1 MPEGDDTKTVVAT
14 VDPALVEALHS
25 VAATL
30 RDSNKTAEPAEA
42 KPTEYTR
49 AGLREAVTQG
59 RITQDQADALWD
71 QQLTKKITAEATT
84 AARDAVT
91 TDTTVAKIEAELTRY
106 EAAVPA
112 VKDTNSAEFK
122 KVKAEFDYL
131 VSIGLPKTKQTELA
145 AARNVFG
152 KIDAV
157 EAARRNTGSREHDA
171 GDHGGGAGG
180 DEGGEGNV
188 WKGVPAEH
196 RKYYREQISKGFY
209 KDENDPRLAK
219 LLDRVRNRKKAA

>member
-14 VDPALVEALHS
+14 VDPSLVEALHS

-30 RDSNKTAEPAEA
+30 RDNA
-42 KPTEYTR
+42 KPAPAAEQKPQEYTR
-49 AGLREAVTQG
+49 ADLREAVTQG

-71 QQLTKKITAEATT
+71 DQLSRKVTEKAVA
-84 AARDAVT
+84 AAREST
-91 TDTTVAKIEAELTRY
+91 QTESTVARIEAELTRY

-112 VKDTNSAEFK
+112 VKDTNSNEFK

-131 VSIGLPKTKQTELA
+131 VGLGLPKTKQTELA

-152 KIDAV
+152 KIDAL
-157 EAARRNTGSREHDA
+157 EAAARNTGSREHDA

-180 DEGGEGNV
+180 DGGSDGSV
-188 WKGVPAEH
+188 WKGVPADH
-196 RKYYREQISKGFY
+196 RAYYREQIAKGFY
-209 KDENDPRLAK
+209 KDENDPRLVK
-219 LLDRVRNRKKAA
+219 LLDRVRSRKKAA